1 MSRLK
6 FAAFAALPTVLFASF
21 FALGYAMASRVSSQ
35 DRLVADAEAFVSGQM
50 LLGRVADA
58 ARKDQIAAAYLDPA
72 VARAGMDEFAWAG
85 FVAMTPFVGYAPL
98 PGRWGSA
105 TINEHQLRS
114 PAPLA
119 TPKPEGSC
127 RVFVTGGST
136 AFGSGAPDDAR
147 TIAGYLEGM
156 LRAGGAPARCRRF
169 EVLTGAAVAW
179 STTHERIFIENR
191 LSELEP
197 DLVISFSGNN
207 DVHFGDRKHDV
218 LWHRSG
224 ADGNHWHLIRRIY
237 DGTALGP
244 LREFVKGEP
253 ERVPAETVTRRLIK
267 NVRLSAYALR
277 VAGVPY
283 LYALQPNLLVTRKAL
298 TPEEQEFA
306 AEPDADRVEHHRRC
320 YAALREALAEL
331 SEPNL
336 RFVDVSGVFDGLDAN
351 TMVFLDKFH
360 LGDRGN
366 ELVARA
372 LFPHAVEALA
382 TPPGA

>member
-6 FAAFAALPTVLFASF
+6 LAAFAALPTLLFASF
-21 FALGYAMASRVSSQ
+21 FGLGYAVARYLRAP

-50 LLGRVADA
+50 LLGQVADE
-58 ARKDQIAAAYLDPA
+58 ARKDRIAPAYQDSAAA
-72 VARAGMDEFAWAG
+72 REEMDEFAWAG
-85 FVAMTPFVGYAPL
+85 FVSITPFVGYAPV
-98 PGRWGSA
+98 PGKWGSA
-105 TINEHQLRS
+105 TINAHQLRS
-114 PAPLA
+114 AAQLE
-119 TPKPEGSC
+119 TPKPAGTC

-147 TIAGYLEGM
+147 TIAGYLEAQ
-156 LRAGGAPARCRRF
+156 LAAGGAPARCRRF
-169 EVLTGAAVAW
+169 EVMTGAAVAW

-237 DGTALGP
+237 DLTEHGP
-244 LREFVKGEP
+244 LHEYVQGEP
-253 ERVPAETVTRRLIK
+253 GRVSPETVARRLVK

-277 VAGVPY
+277 LAGVPY
-283 LYALQPNLLVTRKAL
+283 VYALQPNLLVTRKAL

-306 AEPDADRVEHHRRC
+306 EPDAARVEHHRRC
-320 YAALREALAEL
+320 YALLREALPKL

-336 RFVDVSGVFDGLDAN
+336 RFVDVSEVFDSVDAG

-366 ELVARA
+366 DLVARA
-372 LFPHAVEALA
+372 LLPHAVEALA
-382 TPPGA
+382 RPPGA